1 VDRNDLANVIEC
13 AELAP
18 SVHNT
23 QPWTCTVAGNS
34 IEIRADRQRSL
45 AVLDPT
51 GRELIISCGAAI
63 EFAVIAVH
71 GLGWD
76 CATRVLPDAA
86 DADLLAVVDIGERRP
101 IEPGDR
107 ELLEA
112 IPRRY
117 TDRGDYE
124 TSLLPTDLELT
135 LRSGVT
141 DRGAWLRV
149 MDHDGDR
156 LAVIQALT
164 DAEAAE
170 AADPA
175 YREELA
181 NWLRTGHA
189 ADGIPAKA
197 LGDGAAPG
205 GVNDVPSRDFTG
217 ENQHR
222 QPGGDGPPP
231 AVERDTLLMIGTER
245 DDPLCWIQAGRALGW
260 LLLTLTVH
268 DLSAQPLGQVLDVE
282 ATRRRLTGQLG
293 LIGHVQFLLRT
304 GVGHRAPTTGR
315 RHTSVGR

>member
-1 VDRNDLANVIEC
+1 
-13 AELAP
+13 
-18 SVHNT
+18 
-23 QPWTCTVAGNS
+23 
-34 IEIRADRQRSL
+34 
-45 AVLDPT
+45 
-51 GRELIISCGAAI
+51 
-63 EFAVIAVH
+63 VIAVH

-76 CATRVLPDAA
+76 CLTRVLPDPA
-86 DADLLAVVDIGERRP
+86 DSDLLAIIDIGERRP
-101 IEPGDR
+101 IGPGER

-124 TSLLPTDLELT
+124 TSLIETDLELA
-135 LRSGVT
+135 LRDGVT

-164 DAEAAE
+164 NAEATE

-181 NWLRTGHA
+181 AWLRTKPA

-197 LGDGAAPG
+197 LGEGATPG
-205 GVNDVPSRDFTG
+205 HVNDVPSRDFTG
-217 ENQHR
+217 DNQHP

-231 AVERDTLLMIGTER
+231 TVERDTLLMIGTEQ
-245 DDPLCWIQAGRALGW
+245 DDAQSWIQAGRALGW

-268 DLSAQPLGQVLDVE
+268 DLSAQPLGQALDVE
-282 ATRRRLTGQLG
+282 SARLRLAGQLG

-304 GVGHRAPTTGR
+304 GVGHGAPTTGR
-315 RHTSVGR
+315 RHTSPV